1 MGLMQVLPATGAS
14 VAKSIGL
21 TGYGGADSL
30 YDPDTNIAIG
40 TAYLRQLMNKYDGLP
55 YVTIA
60 AYNAGRRRRHAGRA
74 SARASIRICGSRP
87 SATRKP
93 ASTSPAC
100 WPSA

>member
-60 AYNAGRRRRHAGRA
+60 AYNAGPTPT
-74 SARASIRICGSRP
+74 ARWQGQRPASIRTCGSRP

-93 ASTSPAC
+93 ASTLPAF

>member
-1 MGLMQVLPATGAS
+1 MQVLPATGAG

-55 YVTIA
+55 
-60 AYNAGRRRRHAGRA
+60 A
-74 SARASIRICGSRP
+74 SDRASIRTCGSKR

-93 ASTSPAC
+93 ASTWPAC